1 MSEEPYSISRVAE
14 MIKGKLG
21 QKIKVVGEVS
31 QPKLSNGNLYFS
43 LKEECASVRAIL
55 WKFNSGVQRE
65 QISEGAKLTC
75 LCKIDF
81 YAATGTVSLI
91 VEKIISEEGDG
102 ELSKKYELVK
112 QDFEER
118 GYFAPEHKIT
128 IPGFIKK
135 ILILTS
141 ESGAALRDFIFNLDN
156 QGSLVEYDLQD
167 VKVQGVECPRTICQ
181 ILDGWEFGG
190 NDENYDLVVITR
202 GGGSF
207 EELFGF
213 SQPELI
219 ESVYKFGIPI
229 LSAIGHQVDH
239 PLLDLVA
246 DYSAPTPSLASQ
258 FIVDWNKKHLR
269 DLHDVSRRAKQVL
282 LRAIQEEKE
291 KLLHCRESLEIAW
304 EDFKKIT
311 NRLRNSLCLEIRQ
324 EMSKLSNLM
333 ERVSSRENIQL
344 LYKTMEIQ
352 SPLFLENLGKDVPI
366 QLRWGNQTF
375 DIMILKSHQ
384 KV

>member
-1 MSEEPYSISRVAE
+1 MSEEPYTISRVAE

-43 LKEECASVRAIL
+43 LKEESASVRAIL
-55 WKFNSGVQRE
+55 WKFNNGVQRE

-81 YAATGTVSLI
+81 YATTGTVSLI

-102 ELSKKYELVK
+102 ELFKKYELVK
-112 QDFEER
+112 RDFEER
-118 GYFAPEHKIT
+118 GYFAQEHKLT
-128 IPGFIKK
+128 IPGLIKK

-156 QGSLVEYDLQD
+156 QGSLVEYDLRD
-167 VKVQGVECPRTICQ
+167 VKVQGVDCPRTICQ
-181 ILDGWEFGG
+181 ILDAWKTGD

-219 ESVYKFGIPI
+219 ESVYKFGIPV

-258 FIVDWNKKHLR
+258 FIVDWNKQHLR
-269 DLHDVSRRAKQVL
+269 DLHNVSRRTKQVL

-291 KLLHCRESLEIAW
+291 KLLCCRESLEIVW

-324 EMSKLSNLM
+324 EMSKLSNQM

-344 LYKTMEIQ
+344 FYKTMQVQ
-352 SPLFLENLGKDVPI
+352 SPLFLENLGNETPV
-366 QLRWGNQTF
+366 QLKWGSQTF
-375 DIMILKSHQ
+375 DIIILKSHP
-384 KV
+384 

>member
-1 MSEEPYSISRVAE
+1 MSEEPYTISRVAE

-43 LKEECASVRAIL
+43 LKEESASVRAIL

-102 ELSKKYELVK
+102 ELFKKYELVK
-112 QDFEER
+112 RDFEER
-118 GYFAPEHKIT
+118 GYFAQEHKLT
-128 IPGFIKK
+128 IPGLIKK

-156 QGSLVEYDLQD
+156 QGSLVEYDLRD
-167 VKVQGVECPRTICQ
+167 VKVQGVDCPRTICQ
-181 ILDGWEFGG
+181 ILDSSGT

-258 FIVDWNKKHLR
+258 FIVDWNKHHLR
-269 DLHDVSRRAKQVL
+269 DLHNVSRRAKQVL

-291 KLLHCRESLEIAW
+291 KLLCCRESLEIAW

-324 EMSKLSNLM
+324 EMSKLSNQM

-344 LYKTMEIQ
+344 FYKTMQVQ
-352 SPLFLENLGKDVPI
+352 SPLFLENLGNETPV
-366 QLRWGNQTF
+366 QLKWGSQTF
-375 DIMILKSHQ
+375 DIIILKSHP
-384 KV
+384 

>member
-1 MSEEPYSISRVAE
+1 LDS
-14 MIKGKLG
+14 
-21 QKIKVVGEVS
+21 
-31 QPKLSNGNLYFS
+31 
-43 LKEECASVRAIL
+43 
-55 WKFNSGVQRE
+55 SG
-65 QISEGAKLTC
+65 T
-75 LCKIDF
+75 
-81 YAATGTVSLI
+81 
-91 VEKIISEEGDG
+91 
-102 ELSKKYELVK
+102 
-112 QDFEER
+112 
-118 GYFAPEHKIT
+118 
-128 IPGFIKK
+128 
-135 ILILTS
+135 
-141 ESGAALRDFIFNLDN
+141 
-156 QGSLVEYDLQD
+156 
-167 VKVQGVECPRTICQ
+167 
-181 ILDGWEFGG
+181 

-258 FIVDWNKKHLR
+258 FIVDWNKHHLR
-269 DLHDVSRRAKQVL
+269 DLHNVSRRAKQVL

-291 KLLHCRESLEIAW
+291 KLLCCRESLEIAW

-324 EMSKLSNLM
+324 EMSKLSNQM

-344 LYKTMEIQ
+344 FYKTMQVQ
-352 SPLFLENLGKDVPI
+352 SPLFLENLGNETPV
-366 QLRWGNQTF
+366 QLKWGSQTF
-375 DIMILKSHQ
+375 DIIILKSHP
-384 KV
+384 

>member
-43 LKEECASVRAIL
+43 LKEESASVRAIL

-102 ELSKKYELVK
+102 ELFKKYELVK
-112 QDFEER
+112 RDFEDR
-118 GYFAPEHKIT
+118 GYFAEEHKLT
-128 IPGFIKK
+128 IPGLIKK

-156 QGSLVEYDLQD
+156 QGSLVEYDLRD
-167 VKVQGVECPRTICQ
+167 VKVQGVDCPRTICQ
-181 ILDGWEFGG
+181 ILDGSWA

-246 DYSAPTPSLASQ
+246 DYNAPTPSLASQ
-258 FIVDWNKKHLR
+258 FIVDWNKHHLR
-269 DLHDVSRRAKQVL
+269 DLHNVSRRAKQVL

-291 KLLHCRESLEIAW
+291 KLLCCRESLEIVW

-311 NRLRNSLCLEIRQ
+311 NRLRNSLCLEIRK
-324 EMSKLSNLM
+324 EMSKLSNQM

-344 LYKTMEIQ
+344 FYKTMQIQ
-352 SPLFLENLGKDVPI
+352 SPLFLENLGNETPV
-366 QLRWGNQTF
+366 QLKWGSQTF
-375 DIMILKSHQ
+375 DIMILKSYP
-384 KV
+384 